1 MQQQAVVL
9 CAYLASRGQQPTE
22 IPSAPKDPLVEV
34 ILKRYAGVYQPAL
47 RGKCG
52 LHGARTI
59 LSFLACLKAPEYNVS
74 DLQVRTRRQ
83 PP

>member
-47 RGKCG
+47 CGKCG
-52 LHGARTI
+52 CKDHLE
-59 LSFLACLKAPEYNVS
+59 LSCMPEG
-74 DLQVRTRRQ
+74 T
-83 PP
+83 

>member
-52 LHGARTI
+52 LFGASTI
-59 LSFLACLKAPEYNVS
+59 LSFLACLKTPGCNTS
-74 DLQVRTRRQ
+74 DRRVRTRRQ
-83 PP
+83 SP